1 MQITIEKTNK
11 IKINNLKIVRKLG
24 VISEKEFKIKIKEI
38 LDL

>member
-1 MQITIEKTNK
+1 VQITIEKTNK